1 MKAILEFD
9 LNDHDDRMAHLRC
22 VKSED
27 LAWVL
32 FEILSNLRK
41 KVEFE
46 VESFEADS
54 TPSDGVYA
62 AFRRIHELCDSKG
75 IVIDDLID

>member
-32 FEILSNLRK
+32 FEILSNLKK

-46 VESFEADS
+46 VGSFEADS

>member
-62 AFRRIHELCDSKG
+62 AFRRIQELCDSKG
-75 IVIDDLID
+75 IVIDDIID

>member
-9 LNDHDDRMAHLRC
+9 LNDRDDQMAHLRC
-22 VKSED
+22 VKSTD
-27 LAWVL
+27 MAIIL
-32 FEILSNLRK
+32 FEILCNLEN

-46 VESFEADS
+46 VENFEADS

-62 AFRRIHELCDSKG
+62 AFRRIHELCEDRG
-75 IVIDDLID
+75 IVINDLID